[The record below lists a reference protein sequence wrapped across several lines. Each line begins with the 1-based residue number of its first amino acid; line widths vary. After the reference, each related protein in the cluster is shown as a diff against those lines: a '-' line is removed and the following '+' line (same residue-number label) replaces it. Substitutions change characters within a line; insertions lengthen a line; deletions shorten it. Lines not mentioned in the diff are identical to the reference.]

1 MSLHAELQALY
12 QQRQEQTP
20 AEVRDTFARATTE
33 LAASGQAERA
43 LRAGESAPLFE
54 LADATGR
61 PVSLTERLSGGP
73 VVLVFYRGAWCPY
86 CNLTLRALEQIQ
98 GELAARG
105 ARLIAISPQR
115 PDDSLSL
122 AEKHGLTFDV
132 LSDPGCAT
140 AKLFGLAFE
149 PADYLVDVYS
159 RIGLD
164 LEGANADGGRLLPIP
179 ATFVIGADGIITWS
193 LANADYTRRAEPADI
208 LAALDALGEAG
219 RPAAD

>member
-1 MSLHAELQALY
+1 MSLNVELQALY
-12 QQRQEQTP
+12 RQRREQSP

-33 LAASGQAERA
+33 LAVTRKAEGA
-43 LRAGESAPLFE
+43 LGAGESAPLFE

-61 PVSLTERLSGGP
+61 QVSLTERLSAGP
-73 VVLVFYRGAWCPY
+73 VVVVFYRGAWCPY

-105 ARLIAISPQR
+105 ARLVAISPQS

-132 LSDPGCAT
+132 LSDPGCET

-164 LEGANADGGRLLPIP
+164 LERANADGGRLLPIP
-179 ATFVIGADGIITWS
+179 ATFVIAADGIITWS
-193 LANADYTRRAEPADI
+193 FADADYTRRAEPADV
-208 LAALDALGEAG
+208 LAALDVIGEAAQ
-219 RPAAD
+219 PAAD